1 MQPYNY
7 KRIFHPKLGRFVYKH
22 KGSGLIVDNIFKPM
36 KKMLA
41 TATKAVLKPLAK
53 KALKSGIE
61 SAGDKIGKK
70 AVDVAGDKFAKK
82 FSESP
87 GLTFFKEMGK
97 KTSNPTKGST
107 GPTVRDY
114 NGILNSMIQFSQPK
128 VGSQPKVNQP
138 KVTQPAEEDYNLILN
153 RMISGSGMKRRKNKK

>member
-70 AVDVAGDKFAKK
+70 AVDVAGKK

-87 GLTFFKEMGK
+87 GLTFLKEMGK

-107 GPTVRDY
+107 GSMVRDY
-114 NGILNSMIQFSQPK
+114 NGMLNSMIQVSQPK
-128 VGSQPKVNQP
+128 VGVLQP

-153 RMISGSGMKRRKNKK
+153 RMISGSGMKKRRKNKK

>member
-1 MQPYNY
+1 MQTYNY

-36 KKMLA
+36 KKLLS

-70 AVDVAGDKFAKK
+70 AVDFA
-82 FSESP
+82 
-87 GLTFFKEMGK
+87 GK
-97 KTSNPTKGST
+97 KVSKKSRSSYYERPSIFRKKGST
-107 GPTVRDY
+107 KT
-114 NGILNSMIQFSQPK
+114 
-128 VGSQPKVNQP
+128 
-138 KVTQPAEEDYNLILN
+138 
-153 RMISGSGMKRRKNKK
+153 KRRSHRNVEQIYFRNSKNSKTGKRRL

>member
-41 TATKAVLKPLAK
+41 TATKAVLKPIAK

-70 AVDVAGDKFAKK
+70 AVNVATKK

-97 KTSNPTKGST
+97 KIFNPAKGSA

-128 VGSQPKVNQP
+128 VGSQPKASQPKVNQP
-138 KVTQPAEEDYNLILN
+138 IEEDYNLILN
-153 RMISGSGMKRRKNKK
+153 RMISGSGMKKRRKNKK